1 MQLPTKSKKFRSNH
15 NAMTKEEKQ
24 TLHLFETRVR
34 QLILK
39 YKTLEQEAQDLH
51 AMVEKQEKTIEQL
64 TQDNENLQ
72 TKYNDL
78 KVAKMIEITSQENE
92 NAQKRISKLIRE
104 IDKCIALIN
113 I

>member
-1 MQLPTKSKKFRSNH
+1 
-15 NAMTKEEKQ
+15 MTKEEKQ

-39 YKTLEQEAQDLH
+39 YKTLEQKTQELH
-51 AMVEKQEKTIEQL
+51 AMVEQQEKTIERL
-64 TQDNENLQ
+64 TQDNEDLQ
-72 TKYNDL
+72 ARYNDL
-78 KVAKMIEITSQENE
+78 KVAKMIEITSQEAE